1 MRFLSIR
8 GGASQPFR
16 RRPQALKHLRG
27 GVAVVVCGPDR
38 YDGILL
44 LYLDKKTL
52 SCGRAAAVVPRFNI
66 LLLSECQKAEYSD
79 RVPYATRA
87 AAAEAERL
95 HTSLLL
101 EEKETSAARRMRWS
115 SVGGSQH
122 LIRPASPPTFPS
134 KGRHYL
140 HPVASL
146 TARAFSFEERCRTR

>member
-101 EEKETSAARRMRWS
+101 EEKVPSAARRMRWRNRDRRNPPHPAGFA
-115 SVGGSQH
+115 VHLPLGGEGYRKRMRRRS
-122 LIRPASPPTFPS
+122 A
-134 KGRHYL
+134 
-140 HPVASL
+140 
-146 TARAFSFEERCRTR
+146 ERG